1 MRGCIGVCMYICIY
15 NTCVRVCTCVCVQV
29 HGQLR
34 ALGTKQHLKAKY
46 GSGYELTIKLN
57 VSNLEE
63 QMQRLT
69 HFVQG
74 LFPSAE
80 VIGDNAGVSESF
92 RMLISNS
99 FEQRIEIEVQDLSFL
114 IVQVYCCHVFIH

>member
-1 MRGCIGVCMYICIY
+1 MYICIY
-15 NTCVRVCTCVCVQV
+15 NTCVRVCPCVCAQV

-99 FEQRIEIEVQDLSFL
+99 FEQRIEIEVQYLSLL
-114 IVQVYCCHVFIH
+114 ILHVYCCHVFIH